1 MKSNYPSWI
10 LERSFGGLGTAESPT
25 SKKATANWPDG
36 QAAPMAKEACQ
47 ALVDACNGQAREGDP
62 RCMVFLV
69 GGAGNGKSKLAGDT
83 VSSIGGTPIGE
94 PQPFAQ
100 RVYDYRLNSG
110 DQLRVINDATIPPED
125 QFDRPLIRDLSQTL
139 QADQHLLACI
149 NRGVLIGEARA
160 HGDTPIL
167 QPEKTAMVIARWLLS
182 GELQSP
188 EVEGWELCL
197 DDAEEFREH
206 YSVATLWAG
215 DKKKAVVHVVYMD
228 SASLLEHWIPP
239 KIANGDYRE
248 PLPTGAVEVVPI
260 LGDQRLSKPAAF
272 QSCVQK
278 GASAYLASL
287 EGNRLDPIAAN
298 ARSLSN
304 TSVANGWCSLLRGA
318 EVISGTHFTYR
329 ELWALFAHSIVGPIN
344 APDIEALSGWAG
356 ERLAQADDKASE
368 ERLGVLLSLGAA
380 RTHMLLFDAGR
391 AADDQVWKV
400 PHFVWPSTE
409 SDALRSIRMAD
420 PLRSFGPAS
429 GTENAE
435 IANLL
440 AGIEEGQLPG
450 QRLADED
457 EAIGDYWSPL
467 DAEIERAIKQEID
480 TSRDTSTLK
489 KRNWLLS
496 WYGRYMY
503 RLIGLV
509 RGWPAHCSVI
519 SEWQRSWLDA
529 DKRNRLS
536 KEMEDAILDIIA
548 PSSGRGDESYFTFLQ
563 PRVDA
568 GEGSVERALIALP
581 RNHFVIQ
588 AKTAGGRVEL
598 QINQAGREGDPQPAS
613 TLLDFH
619 MLREAMARLNG
630 HGFTDSLM
638 LIEPRIERIRASLVT
653 HQLSQPD
660 HRHRFKFTH
669 RGQPIVTR

>member
-1 MKSNYPSWI
+1 MKSNYPAWI

-25 SKKATANWPDG
+25 SKKTTSNWPDG

-47 ALVDACNGQAREGDP
+47 ALVDACNGEARDGDP

-83 VSSIGGTPIGE
+83 VSLIGGTPVGE

-100 RVYDYRLNSG
+100 RVYDYKLDSG
-110 DQLRVINDATIPPED
+110 VQLRVINDATIPPKD
-125 QFDRPLIRDLSQTL
+125 QFDRPLIRDLAQTL
-139 QADQHLLACI
+139 RAGQHLLACI

-160 HGDTPIL
+160 HGDETIP
-167 QPEKTAMVIARWLLS
+167 QPERTAMVIARWLLS
-182 GELQSP
+182 GELQGT
-188 EVEGWELCL
+188 EGEEWKVCL
-197 DDAEEFREH
+197 DDTKELPEH
-206 YSVATLWAG
+206 YSVAALWLG
-215 DKKKAVVHVVYMD
+215 GKKTAVIHVVYMD
-228 SASLLEHWIPP
+228 NASLLEHWVPP
-239 KIANGDYRE
+239 KLADGDYRQ
-248 PLPTGAVEVVPI
+248 PLPTGTVEVVPI
-260 LGDQRLSKPAAF
+260 LDDPRLSRPAAF
-272 QSCVQK
+272 QSCVEK
-278 GASAYLASL
+278 GASAYSDAL
-287 EGNRLDPIAAN
+287 EGDSLDPITAN

-304 TSVANGWCSLLRGA
+304 NIVANGWCSLLRGA

-344 APDIEALSGWAG
+344 APDLEALSEWAS
-356 ERLAQADDKASE
+356 ERLVQANDNASE
-368 ERLGVLLSLGAA
+368 ERLGALLSLGAA

-391 AADDQVWKV
+391 AADDQVLKV

-409 SDALRSIRMAD
+409 SDALRSVRMAD

-440 AGIEEGQLPG
+440 AGIEDGHLPG

-457 EAIGDYWSPL
+457 EAIGNYWSPL
-467 DAEIERAIKQEID
+467 DAEIERAIRQEID

-519 SEWQRSWLDA
+519 SEWQSSWLDA

-536 KEMEDAILDIIA
+536 KDIEDAILDIIA
-548 PSSGRGDESYFTFLQ
+548 PSAGRGDESYFTFLQ

-568 GEGSVERALIALP
+568 GEGSVERALVALP
-581 RNHFVIQ
+581 RNHFVIK

-598 QINQAGREGDPQPAS
+598 QIDQAGREGGPQPAS